1 MRRIK
6 NFLKWTGIVV
16 ISLVT
21 ILAVIVVMRQ
31 NIKNDRPYPD
41 IKASTDTLII
51 AKGKHLVFGAAHCAD
66 CHSKTNADSLI
77 NLGLDVPLTGG
88 VMFDLPLGKLYS
100 KNITSDKET
109 GIGNYSDR
117 EIARALRYGV
127 HPDGTVVY
135 DFMPFHNMSDED
147 MTAVISYLRTQKPVQ
162 HAVPKHDLNILGKI
176 VKAFLVKPV
185 GPDGEVAKKITK
197 DSTAAYGRY
206 LATSIANCNGCHTQ
220 RSITGAYTGKP
231 FAGGGPMIEHG
242 LTFLPPNLTPDSSG
256 RIFNWTEEQFIN
268 RFRAGRLVPKSP
280 MPWPS
285 FKRMDDV
292 ELKAIYKFLK
302 SLEPAKTAG
311 VKK

>member
-1 MRRIK
+1 MYRVKKI
-6 NFLKWTGIVV
+6 LKWTGIVLF
-16 ISLVT
+16 SLCA
-21 ILAVIVVMRQ
+21 ILTIVVMMRQ

-41 IKASTDTLII
+41 ITASTDTLII
-51 AKGKHLVFGAAHCAD
+51 AKGKHLVFGSAHCAD
-66 CHSKTNADSLI
+66 CHSKANADSLI
-77 NLGLDVPLTGG
+77 NHGLDVPLTGG
-88 VMFDLPLGKLYS
+88 VLFDLPLGKLYS
-100 KNITSDKET
+100 RNITPDKET

-135 DFMPFHNMSDED
+135 DFMPFHNMTDED
-147 MTAVISYLRTQKPVQ
+147 LTAVISYLRTQKPV
-162 HAVPKHDLNILGKI
+162 HNEVPRHKLNILGKI

-197 DSTAAYGRY
+197 DSTAAYGKY
-206 LATSIANCNGCHTQ
+206 LATNVANCNGCHTQ

-231 FAGGGPMIEHG
+231 FAGGGLMIEHG
-242 LTFLPPNLTPDSSG
+242 LKFLPPNLTPDSSG
-256 RIFNWTEEQFIN
+256 RIFNWSEKDFIT
-268 RFRAGRLVPKSP
+268 RFRQGRLIPQSP

-302 SLEPAKTAG
+302 SLAPAKTAE